1 MGLLSTCWLLLP
13 IFIHLGTVA
22 NAGKCTGRW
31 AIHACGGGNG
41 KRSDIDYPPSL
52 ADDSTAPEGRDPEG
66 RDSEGRDPEGR
77 DPEDDPRQLD
87 LLTRLTRLSARNG
100 APAALDARRAE
111 DELARRWAGSEL
123 MVDVGR
129 EGAGLGREG
138 AGLGREGAG
147 LGREGAGL
155 GREGAES
162 VSEER
167 ARLQAALRLIK
178 RLLSRKASMLTSNQ
192 DSTD

>member
-1 MGLLSTCWLLLP
+1 MGLLNTYWMLLP
-13 IFIHLGTVA
+13 ILIHLGTIA

-52 ADDSTAPEGRDPEG
+52 ADDEASAPAGGDT
-66 RDSEGRDPEGR
+66 
-77 DPEDDPRQLD
+77 EDDPRQLD
-87 LLTRLTRLSARNG
+87 LLTRLTRLSARSGDPSPLEGRRG
-100 APAALDARRAE
+100 AAGQDG
-111 DELARRWAGSEL
+111 DELARRWEGSEL

-129 EGAGLGREG
+129 EGTGLEREG
-138 AGLGREGAG
+138 TG

-178 RLLSRKASMLTSNQ
+178 RLLTRKASILTSNQ

>member
-1 MGLLSTCWLLLP
+1 MLLP
-13 IFIHLGTVA
+13 ILIHLGTIA

-52 ADDSTAPEGRDPEG
+52 ADDEASAPAGGDT
-66 RDSEGRDPEGR
+66 
-77 DPEDDPRQLD
+77 EDDPRQLD
-87 LLTRLTRLSARNG
+87 LLTRLTRLSARSGDPSPLEGRRG
-100 APAALDARRAE
+100 AAGQDE
-111 DELARRWAGSEL
+111 DELTRRWEGSEF

-129 EGAGLGREG
+129 EGAGLE
-138 AGLGREGAG
+138 
-147 LGREGAGL
+147 REGAGL